1 MFSTSAS
8 KWRPVVKPLY
18 EIKYTINSIHII
30 RNEKGVH
37 YTVAEGSNFVSVLLQ
52 LAKYEQSLKQNN

>member
-8 KWRPVVKPLY
+8 KWRPVVKPQY
-18 EIKYTINSIHII
+18 EISCTASSIKIA